1 MGRLDMLAERT
12 LDVRWALRPARAT
25 APLAAAGSVKAR
37 PLLPPSGQR
46 PGLRLSVRQCLGWPR
61 MLVTR

>member
-1 MGRLDMLAERT
+1 MVAGRT
-12 LDVRWALRPARAT
+12 LDLLWALRPPRAT
-25 APLAAAGSVKAR
+25 APLEAVGNVRAR

-46 PGLRLSVRQCLGWPR
+46 PGLRLSVPQCLGWPR